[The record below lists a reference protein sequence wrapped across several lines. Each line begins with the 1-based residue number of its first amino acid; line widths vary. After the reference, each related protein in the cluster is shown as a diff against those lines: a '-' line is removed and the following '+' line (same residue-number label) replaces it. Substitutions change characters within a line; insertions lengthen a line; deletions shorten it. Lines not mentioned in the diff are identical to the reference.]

1 MEMATISSDDSSAP
15 VEFHIS
21 HSLDDNSKF
30 SSPAEECPLC
40 SKARKVFYC
49 KICVR
54 SGDFVHS
61 SSHIAER

>member
-1 MEMATISSDDSSAP
+1 MANSSSDDSSAP
-15 VEFHIS
+15 SEFHIS
-21 HSLDDNSKF
+21 DSLDDSSKF
-30 SSPAEECPLC
+30 SLPTEECPLC

-54 SGDFVHS
+54 NGDFVHS